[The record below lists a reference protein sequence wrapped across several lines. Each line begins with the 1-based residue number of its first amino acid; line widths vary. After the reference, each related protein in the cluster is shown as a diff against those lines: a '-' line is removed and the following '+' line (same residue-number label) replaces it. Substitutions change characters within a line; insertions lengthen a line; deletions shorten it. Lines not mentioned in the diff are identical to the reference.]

1 MADQSRSCS
10 LLSIT
15 CTTGWL
21 DWVHG
26 DLWLCP
32 DGILRR
38 SRGAKST
45 VGNAESGGMKEL
57 VSATHRPTRA
67 FTDDE
72 VAAIARADRRNVW
85 VTWDQ
90 VASAR
95 LVSGPMSHALHLEL
109 RGGRKISLR
118 WLRQEGP
125 ADFLRARLVAALGHR
140 LRP

>member
-1 MADQSRSCS
+1 MDEGRTCTLIA
-10 LLSIT
+10 IT
-15 CTTGWL
+15 STTGWL

-38 SRGAKST
+38 SRGPKAT
-45 VGNAESGGMKEL
+45 LENAESKGMKEL
-57 VSATHRPTRA
+57 VHASHPPTRT
-67 FTDDE
+67 FTDADC
-72 VAAIARADRRNVW
+72 AAIATADKRNVW

-95 LVSGPMSHALHLEL
+95 LASGPLSNALHLQL
-109 RGGRKISLR
+109 TDGRNLSLR

-125 ADFLRARLVAALGHR
+125 LDFLRSRLQDALGDR
-140 LRP
+140 LQR